1 MTPPA
6 EPPRSGLRNPA
17 AAVRG
22 VGAGALGLEAVV
34 LLLAIVPLI
43 RLGGHLSGAG
53 VGAVAGLAAL
63 CLVLAALLRYRWVW
77 WAGVGLQ
84 VLLLA
89 SGVFHVALTV
99 LGVLFLAVWGYVLY
113 VRHSVLGH
121 F

>member
-1 MTPPA
+1 MSSD

-17 AAVRG
+17 GAVRG
-22 VGAGALGLEAVV
+22 VGAGALGLEALV

-53 VGAVAGLAAL
+53 VGAVVGLAAL
-63 CLVLAALLRYRWVW
+63 CLVLAGLLRYRWVW

-84 VLLLA
+84 VLLLV

-99 LGVLFLAVWGYVLY
+99 LGVLFLGVWGYVLY